1 MDVFAFKDLKASS
14 EESTGNHIQDP
25 FIHLTNYSV

>member
-25 FIHLTNYSV
+25 FIHSYI